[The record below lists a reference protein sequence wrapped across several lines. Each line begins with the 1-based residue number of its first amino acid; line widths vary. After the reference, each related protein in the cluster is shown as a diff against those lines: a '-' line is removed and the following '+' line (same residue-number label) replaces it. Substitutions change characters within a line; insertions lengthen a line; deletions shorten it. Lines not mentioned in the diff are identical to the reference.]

1 MMKVTPSI
9 VQHEFIGF
17 EATVVKSSNPTAVG
31 ISGKVVNETR
41 NTLTILQNDAQKVV
55 VKDTSV
61 FHFVL
66 PDGTVVE
73 INGKVIMGRAE
84 DRIKNRPR
92 RLW

>member
-1 MMKVTPSI
+1 MMKVTPLI
-9 VQHEFIGF
+9 VQYEFIGL
-17 EATVVKSSNPTAVG
+17 EATVVKSSNPTAVD

-73 INGKVIMGRAE
+73 IDGFA
-84 DRIKNRPR
+84 
-92 RLW
+92 